1 MSKLNEVTRE
11 KLNKSIAQIKALKA
25 KASNK
30 MTITRLKQMK
40 GFDNISNEMA
50 QKTIESITELASI
63 LLKQINRR
71 TLNEQL

>member
-30 MTITRLKQMK
+30 MTIARLKQMK
-40 GFDNISNEMA
+40 GFENISNEMA